1 MSELSY
7 QDVLNIL
14 RLIDAAPASDFEV
27 NYEGTRIK
35 VTRRHG
41 HAGAATQSLREPVT
55 APAAAPAPA
64 ETAKPSTAPPH
75 GRASAAKPQIPPV
88 QKVPTN
94 IANAVEVKP
103 PMAGT
108 FYAAPSPG
116 APPFVELDR
125 KVKMGDQ
132 LGVVEV
138 MKLFTAVT
146 APCDGTVRAILVVN
160 EQFVESDHTI
170 MVVEAA
176 K

>member
-1 MSELSY
+1 MSELTY
-7 QDVLNIL
+7 QDVLSIL
-14 RLIDAAPASDFEV
+14 RLIDAAPASNFEV
-27 NYEGTRIK
+27 QYEGTRIK

-41 HAGAATQSLREPVT
+41 AAIAPAQVIRAPVAARMESAKLAATQALGH
-55 APAAAPAPA
+55 AP
-64 ETAKPSTAPPH
+64 
-75 GRASAAKPQIPPV
+75 AAKPQPTPS

-125 KVKMGDQ
+125 KVKKDDQ
-132 LGVVEV
+132 LGIVEV

-146 APCDGTVRAILVVN
+146 APCDGTVRAILAGN

-170 MVVEAA
+170 MVIEAA